1 MIDALHDL
9 MRRLSLSARS
19 VGPPRRASASPRR
32 RLELGR
38 EPDCIYAIGDI
49 HGCLDKLRGLEAAII
64 DDARSVEGEKLIV
77 CLGDYIDRGP
87 SSAAVIDHLLAPA
100 PPGFYRL
107 CLAGNH
113 EDVLTGVL
121 SGSFD
126 LEGWLGIGGDATL
139 RSYGIDV
146 PAARQS
152 ARFGEGSG
160 TALGDLLPPA
170 HVRFLQR
177 CPVAFS
183 TPSFLFVHAG
193 VRPGIDLMKQDEH
206 DLLWIRDAFLQAMR
220 PFADRTVVHGHTPS
234 HDPVL
239 RPGRVGIDTGAYM
252 GGPLTAVRLFA
263 GRTSFIQYGG
273 DSIIK
278 RKVHP

>member
-1 MIDALHDL
+1 MIEALRDL

-19 VGPPRRASASPRR
+19 VGPPRRVSASPRR
-32 RLELGR
+32 RLDLR
-38 EPDCIYAIGDI
+38 MEPDCIYAIGDV
-49 HGCLDKLRGLEAAII
+49 HGCLDKLRGLEEAII

-87 SSAAVIDHLLAPA
+87 SSAAVIDHLLAPTPA
-100 PPGFYRL
+100 GFYRL

-113 EDVLTGVL
+113 EEVLTGVL

-139 RSYGIDV
+139 RSYSIDV
-146 PAARQS
+146 PAARRS
-152 ARFGEGSG
+152 ARSRQGLG
-160 TALGDLLPPA
+160 TALADLIPPA

-193 VRPGIDLMKQDEH
+193 VRPGIDLLEQDEH

-220 PFADRTVVHGHTPS
+220 PYADRTVVHGHTPS
-234 HDPVL
+234 HDPIL
-239 RPGRVGIDTGAYM
+239 RSGRVGIDTGAYM
-252 GGPLTAVRLFA
+252 GGPLTAVRLLA
-263 GRTSFIQYGG
+263 GRISFIQYGG
-273 DSIIK
+273 EPIIK
-278 RKVHP
+278 RKVRP